1 MTDDPK
7 ARLARI
13 EQVTKA
19 LVAGLDC
26 PRLGHGTNDGSA
38 SCEEW
43 FRTFKPKDAREFIA
57 MARTEI
63 PWLVEE
69 VKRLRVFSL
78 CGVCGGFP
86 NDHPSGL
93 PCICGGSGLAMDEG
107 ANARVLNHELTERA
121 EKAEAE
127 VKRVLAGCWGPL
139 ATEMAVQRVK
149 LVHVADVRAELATV
163 TRRAEKAEAEVQRLR
178 AATTHPHDRTGVEV
192 PKPSGIGMFHSKQQN
207 EIAEDGEPVIMP
219 LDEIDSFARR
229 MLYEHGDQRP
239 WMALPVVCNTA
250 RAAHALKAEVER
262 LTARVAES
270 DRLLADLARSTNVRL
285 AHKDTEIDGL
295 QVAME
300 ALGEQRDAARDAR
313 RIVEAERD
321 AARALSERRNHSLE
335 VLMSA
340 ARPNAS
346 HREPGAMEHWMVPM
360 TSVRLGALREAK
372 AAYDAEEMP

>member
-107 ANARVLNHELTERA
+107 ANARVLNHELTE
-121 EKAEAE
+121 
-127 VKRVLAGCWGPL
+127 
-139 ATEMAVQRVK
+139 
-149 LVHVADVRAELATV
+149 
-163 TRRAEKAEAEVQRLR
+163 RAEKAEAEVQRLR